1 MDSQQTIADW
11 EVVYDKTVGTLV
23 RECLTILEGL
33 VADEGQRK
41 ALRLLLRRAIY
52 SSTDRLKDDLVN
64 AGLEKKQEKFDYP
77 K

>member
-52 SSTDRLKDDLVN
+52 SSTDR
-64 AGLEKKQEKFDYP
+64 
-77 K
+77 